1 MKNQKFSLLKLIIN
15 LFIPLGAFYCL
26 ENYTHEIYK
35 TAPLSQ
41 LINYLI
47 FLFAGIF
54 LTALFG
60 NTMVAGIILCLLTL
74 SIGIANYFVMAFR
87 GNPILPWDLKSIHTA
102 LSVADNYTF
111 SIDDRFVI
119 STVGIIFLILFSL
132 LCKTKY
138 SNLKKRFSIVALSF
152 IVLLGMKTALC
163 TEAITDKVLT
173 TTYLFTQWASYRDN
187 GFVVSFLENTKYL
200 DIDAP
205 KGYDSKKLEEAM
217 KAYSTND
224 DTSSNKSPNVIVIMN
239 ESFSDLSVL
248 HEFKTSTDYMPYIH
262 SLQKSDHA
270 VTGNLYVSVCGGNTA
285 STEFEFLTGDTMA
298 FLPSGSVAYQQYISN
313 SLPTWVSSLA
323 KKGYQTVA
331 MHPYGASGWNRDK
344 VYPYL
349 GFDETY
355 FKEEF
360 IGSKILRKY
369 VSDESLYDKIIDV
382 FDKKDDN
389 PLFTFAVTMQ
399 NHGGYSQLYDN
410 FPITVSLTDIK
421 NRPATENYLSLVKE
435 SDRAFEELTNYFKN
449 VDEDTIIVMFGDHQP
464 NDYVSTCIADLTGVP
479 AEQRSLQEQQNRYL
493 VPFVIWANYDMEE
506 KHDITTSVNYLNIL
520 VSKMAGIPLTKYQTY
535 LDSLQKELP
544 VITANMCIDSKGNY
558 TGIQDINKYSKQ
570 LQRYKELQYMHL
582 FDDINRV
589 NSIFE

>member
-1 MKNQKFSLLKLIIN
+1 MKNKIKLVIN
-15 LFIPLGAFYCL
+15 LLIPLGAFYCL

-41 LINYLI
+41 FINYLI

-60 NTMVAGIILCLLTL
+60 NTMIAGIILCLLTL
-74 SIGIANYFVMAFR
+74 GIGIANYFVMAFR

-119 STVGIIFLILFSL
+119 STVGIIFLILFSI
-132 LCKTKY
+132 LCRITYRKW
-138 SNLKKRFSIVALSF
+138 KKRLSILALSL
-152 IVLLGMKTALC
+152 VALLGMKTALC

-205 KGYDSKKLEEAM
+205 KGYNSEKLEEAM
-217 KAYSTND
+217 QAYSTD
-224 DTSSNKSPNVIVIMN
+224 DTTTKTPNIIVIMN

-262 SLQKSDHA
+262 SLQKSDNA

-323 KKGYQTVA
+323 NKGYQTIA

-349 GFDETY
+349 GFKETY
-355 FKEEF
+355 FKEDF
-360 IGSKILRKY
+360 IGAKILRKY

-382 FDKKDDN
+382 FEKKENN

-410 FPITVSLTDIK
+410 FPITVTLTDIK

-435 SDRAFEELTNYFKN
+435 SDRAFEELTKYFEN

-464 NDYVSTCIADLTGVP
+464 NDYVSTCIADLTGTS
-479 AEQRSLQEQQNRYL
+479 AENRSLQEQQNRYL
-493 VPFVIWANYDMEE
+493 VPFVIWANYDIEAQHNIM
-506 KHDITTSVNYLNIL
+506 TSVNYLNIL
-520 VSKMAGIPLTKYQTY
+520 VSQMAGIHLTKYQTY
-535 LDSLQKELP
+535 LESLQKELP

-558 TGIQDINKYSKQ
+558 TGILDMDKYSEQ
-570 LQRYKELQYMHL
+570 LQLYKELQYMHL
-582 FDDINRV
+582 FDSKNRID
-589 NSIFE
+589 SIFE